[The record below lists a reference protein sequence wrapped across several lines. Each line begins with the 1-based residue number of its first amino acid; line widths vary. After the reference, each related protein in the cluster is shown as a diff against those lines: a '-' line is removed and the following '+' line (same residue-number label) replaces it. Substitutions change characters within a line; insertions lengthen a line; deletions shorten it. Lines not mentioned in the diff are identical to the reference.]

1 MNPIIEYNEEIG
13 KGNDYHLSV
22 PMKRVD
28 VETFVSHMTKS
39 VINGEIDPLELRV
52 KFKCMQDAL
61 EQVLKNESVAEK
73 ILNAFDN
80 YGEKLVSAY
89 GAEIKKSSR
98 TNYDF
103 SNDSKWSEI
112 TEQRKDREKLL
123 KAIKPG
129 ESLFDTDTG
138 EELTHCIK
146 SQSTY
151 LTVTLK

>member
-1 MNPIIEYNEEIG
+1 MNPIIRYNQEIEI
-13 KGNDYHLSV
+13 NDTDFLSV
-22 PMKRVD
+22 PTIAIQK
-28 VETFVSHMTKS
+28 ECFVKHFIES
-39 VINGEIDPLELRV
+39 IENGDIDPLELRV